1 MSRIFAIAN
10 QKGGVGKTTTAI
22 NLAASLAAAELS
34 VLLVDSDPQM
44 NASSGLGFSADQDR
58 PNLYHV
64 LRNEIAASEA
74 VVATPLEGLWLLPSS
89 RDLAAINIE
98 IVPNP
103 KREYCLRHALDEIR
117 AQYAFIV
124 LDCPPALDLLTLNA
138 LTASDAVIVPMQ
150 CEYFS
155 LEGISHLVKTI
166 SAIRTNL
173 NPRLELAGILLAQ
186 YDDRTNLAKQV
197 AEDLRQH
204 FGPKVFR
211 TVIPRN
217 IRLAEAP
224 SHGKPALLYDPR
236 SRGAEAYIQL
246 AKEVIDHEQQQ
257 SPQGLGARA

>member
-1 MSRIFAIAN
+1 MSRILAIAN

-22 NLAASLAAAELS
+22 NLAASLAAAELP

-44 NASSGLGFSADQDR
+44 NASSGLGYPADQDR

-64 LRNEIAASEA
+64 FRQEVAASEA
-74 VVATPLEGLWLLPSS
+74 IVSTSLEGLWLLPSS

-103 KREYCLRHALDEIR
+103 KREFCLRQALDELR
-117 AQYAFIV
+117 SQYTFIV

-138 LTASDAVIVPMQ
+138 LTAADGVIVPMQ

-166 SAIRTNL
+166 GAIRSNL
-173 NPRLELAGILLAQ
+173 NPRLELTGIVLAQ
-186 YDDRTNLAKQV
+186 YDERTNLGRQV
-197 AEDLRQH
+197 AADLRNH
-204 FGPKVFR
+204 FGPVVFR

-224 SHGKPALLYDPR
+224 SYGKPALLYDPR
-236 SRGAEAYIQL
+236 SRGAEAYIKL

-257 SPQGLGARA
+257 SPQGFGARA

>member
-44 NASSGLGFSADQDR
+44 NASSGLGFSGDQER

-64 LRNEIAASEA
+64 LRQEISASEA
-74 VVATPLEGLWLLPSS
+74 IVATPLEGLWLLPSS

-103 KREYCLRHALDEIR
+103 KREFCLQQALDEIR
-117 AQYAFIV
+117 AKYAFIV
-124 LDCPPALDLLTLNA
+124 LDCPPALDLLTINA

-166 SAIRTNL
+166 GAIRTNL

-186 YDDRTNLAKQV
+186 YDDRTNLARQV

-224 SHGKPALLYDPR
+224 SHGRPALLYDPR
-236 SRGAEAYIQL
+236 SRGAEAYIKL